1 MADFAGFVGPSYV
14 APSMTQDAQECIN
27 WFVEIDP
34 AKPDGSRGKYT
45 LYPTPGLTLK
55 CQLPAGEVRAL
66 HVAPDGLT
74 MLAICGSSLYSLD
87 SSYTA
92 TLKGSLYTSGGYV
105 SITDNG
111 LSAYIC
117 DGLTRYAYVFA
128 SGALSVIAATD
139 GAFTGGTRADVSDN
153 YILYGRPN
161 SQQWAATD
169 ALSTV
174 TQALSFASA
183 DGTPD
188 RLVGP
193 VVINRQV
200 FLLKEFN
207 SEVWIDAGL
216 FPFPFQRIPG
226 TSSQHGCAAIGSI
239 ARLGDSFAF
248 VSQDKRGQ
256 ALILQAQ
263 GYGFAQISNHAVTNS
278 LLGQT
283 VSDAVAYSYQMEGH
297 EFYVV
302 TFPSADITWVYDL
315 ATQMWHKW
323 LSTDPV
329 FGTFHR
335 HRSNCQ
341 AVFGGSII
349 VGDYANGK
357 LYAIDR
363 SNYTEDGARIRRLRR
378 SPHITDGLKQVYVS
392 RLQIQFQPGTGLET
406 GQGAAAQVM
415 LRWSN
420 DGGMTWSNEHWRSIG
435 AVGKYR
441 ARAIW
446 RRLGQ
451 ARDRVYEISISDPV
465 NAVIISADLDSETGD
480 N

>member
-1 MADFAGFVGPSYV
+1 
-14 APSMTQDAQECIN
+14 
-27 WFVEIDP
+27 
-34 AKPDGSRGKYT
+34 
-45 LYPTPGLTLK
+45 
-55 CQLPAGEVRAL
+55 
-66 HVAPDGLT
+66 
-74 MLAICGSSLYSLD
+74 MLAICGGSVYSVD
-87 SSYTA
+87 SGFTA
-92 TLKGSLYTSGGYV
+92 TLKGSIYTTDGYV

-117 DGLTRYAYVFA
+117 DGANRYTYLFS
-128 SGALSVIAATD
+128 SGVLSVITVTD
-139 GAFTGGTRADVSDN
+139 GAFTGGTRTDTTDN
-153 YILYGRPN
+153 YIIYGRPD
-161 SQQWAATD
+161 SQQWGATD
-169 ALSTV
+169 SLSIV
-174 TQALSFASA
+174 SQALSFGSA

-188 RLVGP
+188 RLVAP

-200 FLLKEFN
+200 FLLKQFN

-263 GYGFAQISNHAVTNS
+263 GYGFVQISTHAVTNS
-278 LLGQT
+278 LLGLT
-283 VSDAVAYSYQMEGH
+283 VNDAVAYSFQLEGH
-297 EFYVV
+297 EFYVAS
-302 TFPSADITWVYDL
+302 FPSANLTWVYDL
-315 ATQMWHKW
+315 ATQLWHKW
-323 LSTDPV
+323 LSIDGFGV
-329 FGTFHR
+329 FRR

-341 AVFGGSII
+341 TVFGGSII

-357 LYAIDR
+357 LYALDKTV
-363 SNYTEDGARIRRLRR
+363 YTEDGSPIRRLRR
-378 SPHITDGLKQVYVS
+378 SPHITESLKQIYIS
-392 RLQIQFQPGTGLET
+392 RLQIQFQPGIGLQT
-406 GQGAAAQVM
+406 GQGSVAQVM

-451 ARDRVYEISISDPV
+451 ARDRVYEISVSDPV
-465 NAVIISADLDSETGD
+465 NAIIVSADMDEEVGD